1 MKCLDMGM
9 KRVIAMLASSA
20 FYGAAFAAPV
30 TYHFS
35 TAPAAPANQAGPSTF
50 NAFNLT
56 RPVTPE
62 ERIEAG
68 ALFGSLIGTSISGS
82 FIYDPAV
89 GPPIST
95 SGGPLG
101 NRGSSYVGSLTDLSA
116 DMTGGTLPAGV
127 RHVSDTRG
135 TTVVGNEA
143 IQFCPPPPDS
153 CLSFDYLQLQ
163 ADPGFNS
170 DNANIS
176 PFTIGAYSVF
186 NVRLF
191 WQEGFPVPNRIPE
204 FLDSNA
210 LPQTL
215 PSFNGRLA
223 IDFSRTTDRFGTQF
237 IAFYDNLIVTQA
249 IIEPS
254 TPALLLAALGLLAV
268 RLRKK
273 RARPI

>member
-1 MKCLDMGM
+1 MECLDMGM
-9 KRVIAMLASSA
+9 KRVIAILASSA

-35 TAPAAPANQAGPSTF
+35 TAAAAPANPAGPSTF
-50 NAFNLT
+50 GAFHPT
-56 RPVTPE
+56 RPVTTAE
-62 ERIEAG
+62 LNEAG
-68 ALFGSLIGTSISGS
+68 ALFTSLLGTSISGS
-82 FIYDPAV
+82 FSYDPAV

-116 DMTGGTLPAGV
+116 DMTGGT
-127 RHVSDTRG
+127 RHVSDERG

-143 IQFCPPPPDS
+143 ILSCVPPLAT
-153 CLSFDYLQLQ
+153 CDYLQLQ

-170 DNANIS
+170 PNANIS
-176 PFTIGAYSVF
+176 GFTIGPYSVF

-191 WQEGFPVPNRIPE
+191 WLEGFPIPNPIPE
-204 FLDSNA
+204 LPPNPIPDFLVSNN
-210 LPQTL
+210 LPETL
-215 PSFNGRLA
+215 PSFDGRLA

-249 IIEPS
+249 ATEPS
-254 TPALLLAALGLLAV
+254 TPALLLAALGLLAL

-273 RARPI
+273 RAHPI